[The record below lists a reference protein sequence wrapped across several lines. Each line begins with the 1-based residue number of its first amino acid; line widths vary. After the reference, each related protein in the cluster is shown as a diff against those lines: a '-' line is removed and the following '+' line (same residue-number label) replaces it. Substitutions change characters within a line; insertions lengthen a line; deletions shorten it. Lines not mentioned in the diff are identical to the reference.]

1 MAIEI
6 YGYSGCTTV
15 KRARDWAEAN
25 GLDPRYEHFSK
36 LPDLKDRI
44 AGWVKT
50 AGIDAVFNDR
60 AQTFKKMAPE
70 EQQAIAAS
78 ETAKIEAMAADP
90 RLIKR
95 PVGTDGKTVLTGFR
109 QPDWENAFL

>member
-1 MAIEI
+1 MSIEI

-15 KRARDWAEAN
+15 KKAREWAEAN
-25 GLDPRYEHFSK
+25 RLEPQYEHFSK

-44 AGWVKT
+44 AEWVQA
-50 AGIDAVFNDR
+50 AGIDAVFNEK

-70 EQQAIAAS
+70 DRQAITAS
-78 ETAKIEAMAADP
+78 DAAKIEAMAADP

-109 QPDWENAFL
+109 QADWENAFL